1 MNPRVLTSDEPE
13 ATERIGERL
22 GALAEPGLVIG
33 LIGPLGA
40 GKTRFVK
47 GFARGAGVPREQL
60 IASPTFV
67 LIHEY
72 EGRLPVHHFDTYR
85 LPDADS
91 FLRLGLDEYFFGPG
105 VALVEWAD
113 RFREALPDDRLEIVI
128 EPVGP
133 AARRLTMQPF
143 GAGPAKLIERAF
155 PDDPRAS

>member
-1 MNPRVLTSDEPE
+1 MTSRVLTTAEPAETE
-13 ATERIGERL
+13 AIGEAL
-22 GALAEPGLVIG
+22 GAMAEPGLVVG

-47 GFARGAGVPREQL
+47 GFARGAGVPSEQL

-85 LPDADS
+85 LPDVDS

-113 RFREALPDDRLEIVI
+113 RFREALPDERLEIEL
-128 EPVGP
+128 EPTGP
-133 AARRLTMQPF
+133 SARTLTLRPF
-143 GAGPAKLIERAF
+143 GPTAERLIARAF
-155 PDDPRAS
+155 PDARPAN